1 MVKKHSL
8 QSYMTA
14 VAGWSEDTISLNDF
28 ENAHVVFENGFIE
41 SFKDALFPSNKE
53 GKQAH
58 VQHLQGAMDVVLN
71 AFISEAQAKP
81 EQYISIN
88 QTDWFRSLGRRQ
100 HFLAPIS
107 GT

>member
-1 MVKKHSL
+1 
-8 QSYMTA
+8 MTA

-58 VQHLQGAMDVVLN
+58 VHMCN
-71 AFISEAQAKP
+71 TSK
-81 EQYISIN
+81 
-88 QTDWFRSLGRRQ
+88 
-100 HFLAPIS
+100 APWMLC
-107 GT
+107 